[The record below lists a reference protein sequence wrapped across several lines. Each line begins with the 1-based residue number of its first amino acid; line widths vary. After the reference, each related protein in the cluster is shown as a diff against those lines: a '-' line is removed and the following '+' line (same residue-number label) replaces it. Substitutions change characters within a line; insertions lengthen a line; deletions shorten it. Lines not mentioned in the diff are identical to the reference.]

1 MDKKIIICAGGT
13 GGHMFPAQAFAIELK
28 EKYQLD
34 LKFIGGGLDQNKYFE
49 KSQFDYHSISSAT
62 LSLRQYKL
70 WLKSSY
76 QIIKGIFQSI
86 KILKKNRP
94 VALVAFGSFYTF
106 PTLVAAFLLKIPIYL
121 HEQNKQMGKVNRWF
135 TRFSKLTAVSF
146 PQTFPNIKNKNI
158 LVQMPLKFKRGQE
171 KSLIQMRQK
180 YGLKPDL
187 KTILICGGSQGA
199 QSINEHFL
207 KALPLLKNQVFQVI
221 HIIGFSSCIDKIKSC
236 YQELNIHALVEPFNI
251 NLHELMIASDF
262 LIGRAGA
269 STVFEILEL
278 ELPALLIPY
287 PYAHGHQELNA
298 NFIVQ
303 EALGGMKLSENQL
316 SDSVLAQLILH
327 FLDSN
332 HTDQYRRHMQEYK
345 KVTPYNSLSYLIS
358 KQVGLHEKK

>member
-34 LKFIGGGLDQNKYFE
+34 LMFIGGGLDQNKYFE

-70 WLKSSY
+70 WFKSSY
-76 QIIKGIFQSI
+76 KIIKGIFQSL
-86 KILKKNRP
+86 KVLKKNRP
-94 VALVAFGSFYTF
+94 HALVAFGSFYTF

-121 HEQNKQMGKVNRWF
+121 HEQNKQMGKVNQWF
-135 TRFSKLTAVSF
+135 ARFSKLTAVSF
-146 PQTFPNIKNKNI
+146 PQTFPNIKDKNI
-158 LVQMPLKFKRGQE
+158 LVEMPLKFKRGQ
-171 KSLIQMRQK
+171 KLPPIKMREK
-180 YGLKPDL
+180 YGLKPNL

-207 KALPLLKNQVFQVI
+207 SALSLLKNETFQVI
-221 HIIGFSSCIDKIKSC
+221 HIVGFSSSIEKIKTR

-251 NLHELMIASDF
+251 NLHELMMACDF

-269 STVFEILEL
+269 STVSEILEL
-278 ELPALLIPY
+278 EVPALLIPY

-298 NFIVQ
+298 DFIVQ
-303 EALGGMKLSENQL
+303 ETLGGMKLSENQL
-316 SDSVLAQLILH
+316 SDSVFAQLILH
-327 FLDSN
+327 FLDSR
-332 HTDQYRRHMQEYK
+332 HTDEYRRHMQQYK
-345 KVTPYNSLSYLIS
+345 QTTPYNNLSYLIS